1 MEYSSRKKMDFLI
14 CFDNAEE
21 LISHCERDFQLF
33 LKEITD
39 SCPRL
44 KIVITTNKLINPELS
59 SIKGDTIMLKEPHL
73 IRKVTY

>member
-44 KIVITTNKLINPELS
+44 KIVITTNKPLDLTFAI
-59 SIKGDTIMLKEPHL
+59 
-73 IRKVTY
+73 V

>member
-21 LISHCERDFQLF
+21 LINHCETDFQLF

-44 KIVITTNKLINPELS
+44 KIVITTNKPLDLTLAI
-59 SIKGDTIMLKEPHL
+59 
-73 IRKVTY
+73 V